1 MDQDPTVHLFDALL
15 LLCPGREAPANQ
27 SLNSCPRTPKGD
39 LFAVDSITQ
48 HNAGADKSGGAR
60 TRCCCVR
67 EGVL

>member
-27 SLNSCPRTPKGD
+27 SLNSRPRTPKGD

-48 HNAGADKSGGAR
+48 IGRAH
-60 TRCCCVR
+60 V
-67 EGVL
+67 